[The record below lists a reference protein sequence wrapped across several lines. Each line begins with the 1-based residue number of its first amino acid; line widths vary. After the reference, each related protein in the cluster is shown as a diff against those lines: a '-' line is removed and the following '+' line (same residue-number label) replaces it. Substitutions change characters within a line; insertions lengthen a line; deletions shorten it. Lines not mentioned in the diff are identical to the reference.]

1 MDSYNLIVVDD
12 EIKFVEVLAERLK
25 RKGVNVTAFT
35 SSLDALDAL
44 KEEEFDAALFDI
56 MMDDLD
62 GLHLLEKCKDIQ
74 PNLEVVML
82 TGHGTIQTAIEA
94 MKKGAYDYLTKPVNP
109 TKLELVL
116 QRAAERKWLKDQNLN
131 LTENIKRFSK
141 SSEIIGES
149 KVMKELKYVISR
161 VGDSSLPALILGES
175 GTGKDLVANALH
187 YHSRR
192 SDQPFIPINS
202 GAIPSE
208 LLESEL
214 FGHVKGSFTG
224 AHVDKKGLVELAN
237 GGTLFLDEIGD
248 MDPMLQV
255 KLLRFLDTGE
265 YRPVGGTIARK
276 TNVRIVTATNK
287 DLEESIRQGSF
298 REDLYYR
305 LGVVTIHV
313 PPLRDREEDILL
325 LAEHFLRES
334 IGDKKFLSNHTKSFL
349 LGYDFPGNVRE
360 LANFIER
367 GVLLSNNEIIEPN
380 DMFANIIANKNISN
394 AILSLQE
401 VEKEHINHVL
411 RICNWN
417 KPEAANMLKIGL
429 RTLYRKIEEYN
440 LNEN

>member
-1 MDSYNLIVVDD
+1 MDSYKLIVVDD
-12 EIKFVEVLAERLK
+12 EVKFVEVLAERLK
-25 RKGVNVTAFT
+25 RKGVNVKAFT
-35 SSLDALDAL
+35 SSLDALDTL

-56 MMDDLD
+56 MMDNLN
-62 GLHLLEKCKDIQ
+62 GLQLLEKCKDIQ

-82 TGHGTIQTAIEA
+82 TGNGTVETAIEA
-94 MKKGAYDYLTKPVNP
+94 MKKGAYDYLIKPVNP
-109 TKLELVL
+109 NKLEMVL

-131 LTENIKRFSK
+131 LSENIKRINKFSD
-141 SSEIIGES
+141 IIGES
-149 KVMKELKYVISR
+149 KVMEELKYVISR
-161 VGDSSLPALILGES
+161 VGDSTLPALILGES

-187 YHSRR
+187 YYSKRR
-192 SDQPFIPINS
+192 DQPFIPINS
-202 GAIPSE
+202 GAIPGE

-214 FGHVKGSFTG
+214 FGHVKGAFTG

-287 DLEESIRQGSF
+287 DLEESIRQGNF

-313 PPLRDREEDILL
+313 PPLRDREDDILL
-325 LAEHFLRES
+325 LAEHFLRENV
-334 IGDKKFLSNHTKSFL
+334 GNKKHLSQNTKSFL
-349 LGYDFPGNVRE
+349 LTYDFPGNVRE

-380 DMFANIIANKNISN
+380 DMFANIITSKSINNT
-394 AILSLQE
+394 ILSLQE

-411 RICNWN
+411 KICSWN
-417 KPEAANMLKIGL
+417 KPKAANMLKIGL

-440 LNEN
+440 LTEN

>member
-1 MDSYNLIVVDD
+1 MDSYKLIVVDD
-12 EIKFVEVLAERLK
+12 EVKFVEVLADRLK
-25 RKGVNVTAFT
+25 RKGVNVKAFT

-56 MMDDLD
+56 MMDNLN
-62 GLHLLEKCKDIQ
+62 GLQLLEKCKDIQ

-82 TGHGTIQTAIEA
+82 TGHGTIETAIEA

-109 TKLELVL
+109 TKLEMVL

-131 LTENIKRFSK
+131 LSENIKRINKF
-141 SSEIIGES
+141 SEIIGES
-149 KVMKELKYVISR
+149 KVMQELKYVISR

-187 YHSRR
+187 YYSKRR
-192 SDQPFIPINS
+192 DQPFIPINS
-202 GAIPSE
+202 GAIPGE

-248 MDPMLQV
+248 MDPLLQV

-287 DLEESIRQGSF
+287 DLEESIRQGNF

-313 PPLRDREEDILL
+313 PPLRDREDDILL
-325 LAEHFLRES
+325 LAEHFLRENV
-334 IGDKKFLSNHTKSFL
+334 GNKKSLSQNTKSFL
-349 LGYDFPGNVRE
+349 LTYDFPGNVRE

-380 DMFANIIANKNISN
+380 DMFANIITSKSINNT
-394 AILSLQE
+394 ILSLQD

-411 RICNWN
+411 KICSWN

-429 RTLYRKIEEYN
+429 RTLYRKIEEYD
-440 LNEN
+440 LTEN

>member
-1 MDSYNLIVVDD
+1 MDSYKLIVVDD
-12 EIKFVEVLAERLK
+12 EVKFVEVLAERLK
-25 RKGVNVTAFT
+25 RKGVNVKAFT
-35 SSLDALDAL
+35 SSLDALDTL

-56 MMDDLD
+56 MMDNLN
-62 GLHLLEKCKDIQ
+62 GLQLLEKCKEIQ

-82 TGHGTIQTAIEA
+82 TGDGTVETAIEA
-94 MKKGAYDYLTKPVNP
+94 MKKGAYDYLIKPVNP
-109 TKLELVL
+109 NKLEMVL

-131 LTENIKRFSK
+131 LSENIKRINKF
-141 SSEIIGES
+141 SEIIGES
-149 KVMKELKYVISR
+149 KVMEELKYVISR

-187 YHSRR
+187 YYSKRK
-192 SDQPFIPINS
+192 DQPFIPINS
-202 GAIPSE
+202 GAIPGE

-287 DLEESIRQGSF
+287 DLEESIRQGNF

-313 PPLRDREEDILL
+313 PPLRDREDDILL
-325 LAEHFLRES
+325 LAEHFLRENV
-334 IGDKKFLSNHTKSFL
+334 GNKKSLSQNTKSFL
-349 LGYDFPGNVRE
+349 LTYDFPGNVRE

-367 GVLLSNNEIIEPN
+367 GVLLSNNEMIEPN
-380 DMFANIIANKNISN
+380 DMFANIITSKSINNT
-394 AILSLQE
+394 ILSLQE
-401 VEKEHINHVL
+401 VEKQHINHVL
-411 RICNWN
+411 KICSWN
-417 KPEAANMLKIGL
+417 KPKTANMLKIGL
-429 RTLYRKIEEYN
+429 RTLYRKIEEYD
-440 LNEN
+440 LIEN